1 MGQRT
6 KPQLSAGLLF
16 SVTSLFWC
24 AQYSY
29 THFINPELSRMGMSA
44 AFMGLVSGAY
54 GLTQTVLRLP
64 LGMAADRIGRQR
76 PFIVIG
82 CLLTALAS
90 AGMLLF
96 YSPGGFLF
104 FRGLAGIASASW
116 VSFTVLFS
124 GYFRTEEGPRRIS
137 QLNIANMLGRL
148 AGFLIII
155 LLVPALGVK
164 SAFTFSLAAGFIA
177 FLSSLGLKETPTGR
191 QGISLSEMARVS
203 KDLYLRN
210 CSLIGVL
217 AQVVAFSTY
226 YGFTV
231 NIANALNADST
242 QLSWLSIALLVPTL
256 LLNFLLSSYLIK
268 RFSAKALVA
277 CGFLAGA
284 LYSLLVP
291 LAANMAQLYL
301 LQIFAGLSSTMT
313 FALLLGQSVR
323 DIKKERR
330 AVAMGFFQA
339 VYGIGMTVGPMM
351 MGILVDQ
358 AGLRT
363 AFFIMAAV
371 SAASGVLAWRL
382 LDVPPPRHD

>member
-1 MGQRT
+1 MEQESR
-6 KPQLSAGLLF
+6 PQLSAGLLF
-16 SVTSLFWC
+16 AVTSLFWS

-29 THFINPELSRMGMSA
+29 TNFINPELSRMGMSA

-54 GLTQTVLRLP
+54 GLTQTLLRIP
-64 LGMAADRIGRQR
+64 LGMAADRIGRQK
-76 PFIVIG
+76 PFIVLG

-96 YSPGGFLF
+96 YHPLGFLF

-116 VSFTVLFS
+116 VSFTILFS

-137 QLNIANMLGRL
+137 QLNIGNMLGRL
-148 AGFLIII
+148 AGFLIIL

-164 SAFTFSLAAGFIA
+164 SAFAFSLTVGALA
-177 FLSSLGLKETPTGR
+177 FLSSLGLRETPTGR
-191 QGISLSEMARVS
+191 QGISLREMVRVS
-203 KDLYLRN
+203 KDSYLRN
-210 CSLIGVL
+210 CSIIGVL
-217 AQVVAFSTY
+217 AQVIAFSTY

-231 NIANALNADST
+231 NIANTLNADSA
-242 QLSWLSIALLVPTL
+242 QLSWLSIALLVPTI
-256 LLNFLLSSYLIK
+256 LLNFLLSSCLIK

-277 CGFLAGA
+277 CGFLSGA
-284 LYSLLVP
+284 LPSLLAP

-301 LQIFAGLSSTMT
+301 LQILAGLSSTMT

-339 VYGIGMTVGPMM
+339 VYGIGMTLGPML
-351 MGILVDQ
+351 MGVLVDQ
-358 AGLRT
+358 TGLRT
-363 AFFIMAAV
+363 AFFVMAAV
-371 SAASGVLAWRL
+371 SAASGALALRL
-382 LDVPPPRHD
+382 LDVSPSTPD